1 MKRVILNPFDL
12 DVGILREAVSVL
24 RDGGLVGFPTD
35 TVYGV
40 AGDPRNKTAVLKVY
54 QVKSRPS
61 NLAVPIIA
69 ADREQV
75 MGCVRDVTPVATSLM
90 AAFWPGPL
98 SIVMKA
104 AGILLSLIHI

>member
-54 QVKSRPS
+54 QVKSRP
-61 NLAVPIIA
+61 
-69 ADREQV
+69 
-75 MGCVRDVTPVATSLM
+75 
-90 AAFWPGPL
+90 
-98 SIVMKA
+98 
-104 AGILLSLIHI
+104 